1 MIDVVQ
7 SARRSAEA
15 AREEIVKV
23 MQQYR
28 HGQPEFELIDDAYL
42 GIGWTIR
49 RLSELEKILSKQES
63 PPT

>member
-15 AREEIVKV
+15 ARDEIVKV
-23 MQQYR
+23 MQHYH

-49 RLSELEKILSKQES
+49 RLADLEKALSTQQ
-63 PPT
+63 PPPG

>member
-49 RLSELEKILSKQES
+49 RLTDLETALSAQQ
-63 PPT
+63 PPG